1 MASVGTIGNQWGH
14 ISGKLEALSSQGQD
28 SREQL
33 QLLRTTN
40 EKLDERVKELSTRK
54 LLLQQL
60 LSRLE
65 ADARRKAAESE
76 LQAEKTSGTRER
88 LHKALSRKRELVFAN
103 TWMKAGLT
111 CASLHHITNL
121 RKGVDALMMAMASK
135 DNYLCATLGGS
146 LADRQRSTTVM
157 KELKNGEMLMSSC
170 LAALAKEKS
179 MMPPARLTLEEK
191 HALLK
196 AIVSDSDLL
205 SNDDRRLLL
214 AFRRCVLLKVY
225 ALHGGMT
232 APHSD
237 EKDMRRLIEQVT
249 QHARAGFR
257 NAVEADD
264 LNSDTRPTQHS
275 VSKACAEPY
284 QRNAHAD
291 PQRLSSNAS
300 ELTRYDI
307 AVAESSDIHCGPRN
321 TTRLE
326 NTSLL

>member
-1 MASVGTIGNQWGH
+1 MASVGTIGSQWGH
-14 ISGKLEALSSQGQD
+14 ISEKLEALSSQGQD

-33 QLLRTTN
+33 QLLRKSN
-40 EKLDERVKELSTRK
+40 EQLDERVKELSTRK
-54 LLLQQL
+54 LFLQQL

-88 LHKALSRKRELVFAN
+88 LHKALSRKRDLVFAN

-111 CASLHHITNL
+111 CASLHHIKNL
-121 RKGVDALMMAMASK
+121 RKGVDALMMTMASK
-135 DNYLCATLGGS
+135 DNYISATLGGS
-146 LADRQRSTTVM
+146 LADRQQSTTVM
-157 KELKNGEMLMSSC
+157 KELENGEMLMSSC

-191 HALLK
+191 QALLK

-205 SNDDRRLLL
+205 SNDERVSLAGQILNSGTNAQGNQRLLL

-232 APHSD
+232 ASHSD

-257 NAVEADD
+257 NGMEVDD
-264 LNSDTRPTQHS
+264 LHSDTRHT
-275 VSKACAEPY
+275 
-284 QRNAHAD
+284 
-291 PQRLSSNAS
+291 
-300 ELTRYDI
+300 
-307 AVAESSDIHCGPRN
+307 
-321 TTRLE
+321 
-326 NTSLL
+326 